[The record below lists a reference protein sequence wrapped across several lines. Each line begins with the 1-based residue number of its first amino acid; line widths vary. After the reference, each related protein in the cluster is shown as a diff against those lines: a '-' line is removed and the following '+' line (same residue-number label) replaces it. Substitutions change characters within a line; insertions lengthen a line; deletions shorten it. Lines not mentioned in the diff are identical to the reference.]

1 MLANEQVI
9 LIWIVV
15 GFTPHFVKKQ
25 WNKEGCLLEARALFW
40 SVQVTS
46 MQWTIRIPL
55 IEQLRHSIWAVIIHL
70 RENDHSKN

>member
-25 WNKEGCLLEARALFW
+25 WNKYPLWGVKNENERTQDDRCVRNVSDVSKGQGL
-40 SVQVTS
+40 S
-46 MQWTIRIPL
+46 IRR
-55 IEQLRHSIWAVIIHL
+55 LRC
-70 RENDHSKN
+70 